1 MHEDL
6 KTVKTYC
13 RFCLSLC
20 GLKLS
25 KSGLKNEIRVLGD
38 STHKISRGYTCEK
51 GRNIVKHYS
60 SNRLSHPLYNQ
71 EKVSWEQSLAT
82 LAKKIKDTMAESGP
96 DSIGLYLGT
105 NAILDSTT
113 AWSALGFMYS
123 IESHNIYTVSSI
135 DAVNKTLA
143 NDIVTSGV
151 MPGLIPQVD
160 YERADCVLLVGTNPL
175 ISHGHLA
182 GLPFPGKRL
191 RDLTK
196 RGGSLIVADPRKTE
210 SAALATLHI
219 DPTPGTDFLWLGYVI
234 AELYKDGK
242 SVDRKFLERHTEGI
256 NPLIDILGLI
266 KESDVLTKCR
276 ISKNLLDS
284 LIEKIGVSK
293 SFSAVTGTGVSFS
306 SSGVVTEFLVWALNA
321 IKGSIDRPGGL
332 WFNLGL
338 KDFLNNEIEENKSEN
353 SYDADTIFSHRMS
366 KPRELPSRAWERP
379 VAGLADEIMVGN
391 LRLLFCVG
399 GNPLSAFPD
408 LQKTKTALDKID
420 CLVVLDTHVNEL
432 TDLADFALP
441 VLSPLERWD
450 CSAYVSASA
459 PIPSLQVCAPSLP
472 PHGDSMAGW
481 KIFSS
486 LGDFLGRDITKT
498 GRLTADLDDMDML
511 RTVAGYGTALEKFPN
526 LPSEGFALLGEKQ
539 FGQITQR
546 LPDNKWQ
553 FYSKI
558 FLAEWHKAVFEIN
571 QQEQK
576 THLLMINMREESH
589 LNSTF
594 PSSIGSNQP
603 PEIHLNVLDAQILD
617 LTPGDLVSLSVQNER
632 LIGKLVVSDKI
643 KVGVVAIPHGYNNH
657 FSVTN
662 LISSSVGVNSFT
674 SMPQQNGIPV
684 EIRKLQ

>member
-1 MHEDL
+1 
-6 KTVKTYC
+6 
-13 RFCLSLC
+13 
-20 GLKLS
+20 
-25 KSGLKNEIRVLGD
+25 VLGD
-38 STHKISRGYTCEK
+38 STHKVSRGYTCEK

-60 SNRLSHPLYNQ
+60 SNRLSHPLFNQ
-71 EKVSWEQSLAT
+71 EKVSWEQSLPI
-82 LAKKIKDTMAESGP
+82 LAKKIQDMMAESGS

-123 IESHNIYTVSSI
+123 IESRNIYTVSSI

-151 MPGLIPQVD
+151 MPGLIPQID

-175 ISHGHLA
+175 VSHGHLA

-210 SAALATLHI
+210 TASLATLHI

-234 AELYKDGK
+234 AELYKDRN
-242 SVDRKFLERHTEGI
+242 SVDHQFLEKHTEGI

-266 KESDVLTKCR
+266 KESDVLTQCR
-276 ISKNLLDS
+276 ISKNMLDS
-284 LIEKIGVSK
+284 LIQTIGFSK

-306 SSGVVTEFLVWALNA
+306 SSGVVTEFLVWVLNG

-338 KDFLNNEIEENKSEN
+338 KDFLNNEIEENNSEN
-353 SYDADTIFSHRMS
+353 SYNADTIFSHRMP
-366 KPRELPSRAWERP
+366 KRRELPSRAWERP
-379 VAGLADEIMVGN
+379 VAGLADEIMAGN

-408 LQKTKTALDKID
+408 LKKTKIALEKLE

-450 CSAYVSASA
+450 CSAYVSSSA
-459 PIPSLQVCAPSLP
+459 PMPSLQVCAPSLP

-486 LGDFLGRDITKT
+486 LGDFLGRNITKT
-498 GRLTADLDDMDML
+498 GRLTADIDDRDML
-511 RTVAGYGTALEKFPN
+511 RTVADFGTALEKFPN
-526 LPSEGFALLGEKQ
+526 LPSEGVALLGEKQ
-539 FGQITQR
+539 FGQITKR
-546 LPDNKWQ
+546 LPNNKWK
-553 FYSKI
+553 FYSKV
-558 FLAEWHKAVFEIN
+558 FLAEWHKALFEIN
-571 QQEQK
+571 QLEQ
-576 THLLMINMREESH
+576 TTYLLMINMREESH

-594 PSSIGSNQP
+594 PSAIGSNES

-617 LTPGDLVSLSVQNER
+617 LTPGDLVSVSVENER

-643 KVGVVAIPHGYNNH
+643 KVGVVAIPHGYSNH

-662 LISSSVGVNSFT
+662 LISSSIGVNSFT

-684 EIRKLQ
+684 KIHKLQ